1 MDKIKEI
8 INRLMDKNQTIA
20 TMESC
25 TGGAL
30 ANHITNC
37 PGARR
42 CVKIW
47 SSNIL

>member
-1 MDKIKEI
+1 MHKTQEL
-8 INRLMDKNQTIA
+8 INRLMDKNKTIS

-25 TGGAL
+25 TGGGL

-42 CVKIW
+42 CVEIW